1 MTIGLLTSTADV
13 TTRSPSHGVRASRCN
28 GPMVQHY
35 SASRGRV
42 SSVMALDLGFNI
54 HLSITIHVPHTSSV
68 GLNTFS
74 SGESRVWT

>member
-35 SASRGRV
+35 SATLAIRHAANSQVCMEG
-42 SSVMALDLGFNI
+42 SYNAL
-54 HLSITIHVPHTSSV
+54 
-68 GLNTFS
+68 
-74 SGESRVWT
+74 